1 MSKFLNYFNPHRLFA
16 HDYNRERDQK
26 DINRSHWLGN
36 IWLLLSLYL
45 AWLVLV
51 SWVAN
56 WLNGWL
62 MALWSW
68 LHVAGVSALNNT
80 TPGSDS
86 FTTVLTAL
94 MPRNFWAYINIRLN
108 PIMWWIFEGI
118 GGVVVLPRL
127 FKTYYKHRQTR
138 HLEYGSARFTTIQE
152 LKKQYP
158 IVPDRGREFDGYGG
172 FPVAHIPLSIGQK
185 VSYSTINVTRWLKSK
200 FDHQPYTKMPTGFY
214 AIDQTTSNAL
224 IVGTTR
230 SGKDQ
235 TLGFPLIDILSRGE
249 HKASIIDTDPKG
261 EAFQESYALL
271 RKRGYNVQVLNIQN
285 TDYSMSYN
293 PLQNAI
299 NYAKDGYLDKVQN
312 SINSLCLSIYEDPT
326 AKDKFWQ
333 ETSMNLLSALIL
345 ALMAYA
351 KYTNDWKAVTMD
363 NAMHLLTDMGDED
376 VWVDAN
382 GDLCDEAHPERKP
395 ENQRKM
401 LSVYF
406 ATLRKHP
413 MNNGFDQLALDA
425 FAQSNFAGAETAG
438 NIYTSAMA
446 GIQIYQQNEIAK
458 LTSLNSIDF
467 ESIGFPRSLKA
478 KFDSTFARTTA
489 SLQFMDKQGKV
500 LEERKALIDNL
511 GQLNYALETKLPD
524 EFKVKISFDFYKNP
538 KAIQGLY
545 LILSGDKEYE
555 RLPITMHG
563 SYKKDMYTGEKVLKQ
578 INLKINSSEDYHLG
592 NSGAFDFSK
601 LVMKYSEKPVAL
613 FLVTPPNNPSY
624 NQLPAFMIDQ
634 IFNSLYEMALNN
646 GRKVFNRVHFILNEF
661 GNLPAIAN
669 MDTKLSIGAGQ
680 NLLFDIIVQ
689 NLEQLE
695 AKYDKNVAATIQ
707 SNCSILAYIL
717 TESTQTAEMF
727 SKQIGK
733 QTVEVWTRSGQA
745 LNLNSINS
753 SNQFTSRDLLSTTD
767 LLNFQ
772 GGEMV
777 VLRAVYRQDK
787 HGNSIAALPIFD
799 HGTTAMPYAYTFLQ
813 DEFPGTTELADVAE
827 PSAHGTLNLAARRV
841 DWKGVLTRLNAE
853 SDQQNQMP
861 LSEQIVTSTNQTPAP
876 TTSDQVAYG
885 DTTPISSE
893 PTNPDDG
900 EDYSDPDTKLRDW
913 ISNRDQM
920 PDDPIVEWQQFGN
933 PAYCKEVLAVLQQV
947 MSQLVPELYRNKIE
961 QTLFDDTQDWFRYQD
976 HNSWS
981 IINDWLGNNPSF
993 IGQLEGAIKKVDQR
1007 YTQVFEN

>member
-1 MSKFLNYFNPHRLFA
+1 MSLLTEWFKKTWYNLNPRRLFA
-16 HDYNRERDQK
+16 HDYNRERDLK

-36 IWLLLSLYL
+36 IWLLLAAY
-45 AWLVLV
+45 AMWLLLV
-51 SWVAN
+51 SLVAN

-68 LHVAGVSALNNT
+68 LHVAGVAAINNT
-80 TPGSDS
+80 TPGSES
-86 FTTVLTAL
+86 FSPVLQAL
-94 MPRNFWAYINIRLN
+94 YPRNFLNYANIRLN
-108 PIMWWIFEGI
+108 PIMWWIFEAI
-118 GGVVVLPRL
+118 GGGVVLPRF

-138 HLEYGSARFTTIQE
+138 HLEYGNARFTTIDE
-152 LKKQYP
+152 IKKQYP
-158 IVPDRGREFDGYGG
+158 IIADRGIEFDGYGG
-172 FPVAHIPLSIGQK
+172 FPVAHLPL
-185 VSYSTINVTRWLKSK
+185 TISQRLQYRIAKWMHRIDEVPKGL
-200 FDHQPYTKMPTGFY
+200 Y
-214 AIDQTTSNAL
+214 AIDQTTSNSL
-224 IVGTTR
+224 TVGKTR

-249 HKASIIDTDPKG
+249 HKASIVDTDPKG
-261 EAFQESYALL
+261 EAYQESYELL

-312 SINSLCLSIYEDPT
+312 SINSLCLSIYNDPT

-351 KYTNDWKAVTMD
+351 KYTNDWEAVTMD
-363 NAMHLLTDMGDED
+363 NAMHLLTDMGDEI
-376 VWVDAN
+376 VSVDKN
-382 GDLCDEAHPERKP
+382 GDLCDAQHPDRQP
-395 ENQRKM
+395 TGTRNM

-425 FAQSNFAGAETAG
+425 FAQSNFAGEETAG

-467 ESIGFPRSLKA
+467 ESIGFPRILKA
-478 KFDSTFARTTA
+478 KFDSSFARTTA
-489 SLQFMDKQGKV
+489 NVQFMDTEGGV

-511 GQLNYALETKLPD
+511 GQINYALEAKLPD
-524 EFKVKISFDFYKNP
+524 EFKIKISFDFNKNP
-538 KAIQGLY
+538 QAIQGMY
-545 LILSGDKEYE
+545 LILTGQKVYE
-555 RLPITMHG
+555 RLPIIG
-563 SYKKDMYTGEKVLKQ
+563 AKGYKKDPYTGEKILKK
-578 INLKINSSEDYHLG
+578 ITLKVNSSADHQLG

-601 LVMKYSEKPVAL
+601 LELKYSEKPVAL

-646 GRKVFNRVHFILNEF
+646 GRKVFNRTHFILNEF

-707 SNCSILAYIL
+707 ANCSILAYIL
-717 TESTQTAEMF
+717 TESTKTAELF

-753 SNQFTSRDLLSTTD
+753 SNQFTSRDLLSTND

-787 HGNSIAALPIFD
+787 YGNSIAALPIFD
-799 HGTTAMPYAYTFLQ
+799 HGATAMPYAYTFLKK
-813 DEFPGTTELADVAE
+813 EFPGTTELADVAE
-827 PSAHGTLNLAARRV
+827 PSAHGSLNLQARRV
-841 DWKGVLTRLNAE
+841 DWKGVLTQLNAE
-853 SDQQNQMP
+853 SDQNDQMP
-861 LSEQIVTSTNQTPAP
+861 VAEQATQTVETTNLNPETV
-876 TTSDQVAYG
+876 SYG
-885 DTTPISSE
+885 ATTPIDSE
-893 PTNPDDG
+893 PSEPVNGDDAEEFREPDLHGYIQTAD
-900 EDYSDPDTKLRDW
+900 E
-913 ISNRDQM
+913 M
-920 PDDPIVEWQQFGN
+920 PDDPIVEWEQLQN
-933 PAYCKEVLAVLQQV
+933 QPYCNEVLSALQQT
-947 MSQLVPELYRNKIE
+947 MAQLVPEVYKAQVE
-961 QTLFDDTQDWFRYQD
+961 HKLFDDTQDWFRYTR

-981 IINDWLGNNPSF
+981 VINEWLENNSSF
-993 IGQLEGAIKKVDQR
+993 INQLMGQIEQIDQR
-1007 YTQVFEN
+1007 YAAIFQKGG